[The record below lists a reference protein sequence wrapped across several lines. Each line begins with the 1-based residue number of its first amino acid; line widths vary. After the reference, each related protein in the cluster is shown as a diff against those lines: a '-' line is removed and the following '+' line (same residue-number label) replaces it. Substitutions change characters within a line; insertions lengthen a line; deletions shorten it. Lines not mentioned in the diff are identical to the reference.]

1 MRLMLLGAL
10 NWSRFWFS
18 PEGRHTPAQLARKY
32 IVFLKESHHAR

>member
-18 PEGRHTPAQLARKY
+18 PEGRFTRRVLARKY
-32 IVFLKESHHAR
+32 IAFLKESHHAR